1 MSSQFLKDLVRAGH
15 LVTNEHTQTQS
26 LTNTHTNT
34 HTWSL
39 TNTHRHMVTNTYT
52 HTLPFKGSPSL
63 SALGHTHT
71 HIYTHTYTPSFKG
84 THTHTHTH
92 PPSRA
97 HTHTHTPPPHPA
109 LKGSPSLSAQ
119 RPCWTQCHT
128 QKEKLHRKNEKKI
141 SDSLPLSPSFADG
154 IFLPGDGRHTGALTT
169 HSPPAPPAVGLL
181 PPLG

>member
-84 THTHTHTH
+84 AHTHTHTHTLLQGHTHTHTH
-92 PPSRA
+92 PP
-97 HTHTHTPPPHPA
+97 HTPPSRAALPSVLIGPVGHNATHKKKSCTEKMKKRFQILFLSLPPSQTVFFSLGMEGTQVPSPPIPHP
-109 LKGSPSLSAQ
+109 P
-119 RPCWTQCHT
+119 H
-128 QKEKLHRKNEKKI
+128 
-141 SDSLPLSPSFADG
+141 
-154 IFLPGDGRHTGALTT
+154 
-169 HSPPAPPAVGLL
+169 LL
-181 PPLG
+181 